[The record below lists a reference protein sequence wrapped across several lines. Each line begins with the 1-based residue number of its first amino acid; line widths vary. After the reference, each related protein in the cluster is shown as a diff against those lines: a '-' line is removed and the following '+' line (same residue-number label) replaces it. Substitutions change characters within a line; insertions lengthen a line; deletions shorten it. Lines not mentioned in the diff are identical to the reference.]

1 MSARFPVRL
10 RRMAA
15 LAAVAL
21 LCAALTACASG
32 EGARNLAVQDS
43 DAAAAVVNFFSPMEK
58 ASPDA
63 DNTARTASDLT
74 MAMAEEQ
81 LGLTMAYRTYTAE
94 DYQDKTY
101 DEVCLER
108 VRSAK
113 DDLYLLNADVIVAL
127 GAEGKLADLSGLA

>member
-1 MSARFPVRL
+1 MSARFPARL

-74 MAMAEEQ
+74 MAMAE
-81 LGLTMAYRTYTAE
+81 
-94 DYQDKTY
+94 
-101 DEVCLER
+101 
-108 VRSAK
+108 
-113 DDLYLLNADVIVAL
+113 
-127 GAEGKLADLSGLA
+127 